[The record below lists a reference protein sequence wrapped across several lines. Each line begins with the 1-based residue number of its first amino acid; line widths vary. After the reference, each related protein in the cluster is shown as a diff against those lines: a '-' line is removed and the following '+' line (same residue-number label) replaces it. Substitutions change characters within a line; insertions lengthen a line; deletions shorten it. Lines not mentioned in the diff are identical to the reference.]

1 MSYDKQKKITMTPLK
16 RFYNLLELD
25 KKDVYQIFFYAIFA
39 GLISLSLPLGIQ
51 AIINFIQSGR
61 VSASWIVLIILVI
74 FGVALVGILSL
85 MQLRITENLQQK
97 IFVRASFEFAARLPK
112 IKMEQLYNSYP
123 PELANR
129 FFDTMTIQ
137 KGTSKLLID
146 FSAALLQIA
155 FGVILLSLY
164 HPYFIIFG
172 VLLFFLL
179 YFIFRFSFKSGL
191 ETSLKE
197 SKFKY
202 KVAGWLQELA
212 RNNYSFKN
220 DLHYNFGLQKNNNI
234 VSEYLNYREKH
245 FSVIKR
251 QFTQLILFKIL
262 ITGGLLSIGGFLVL
276 SQQMNIGQFVA
287 AEIIILLVITSVEK
301 IIIGLE
307 TFYDVLTSIEKIG
320 QVTDMEL
327 EEDTAFSS
335 DTCYANIS
343 LEIEN
348 LTFKFPDS
356 NKEILSALSL
366 KIEQGEKIAIE
377 GPNSSGKTTLIRI
390 LSGLLQP
397 TSGTF
402 YINDDTYR
410 KINLKQYRS
419 QIGGIIHGETP
430 FEGTLLENIT
440 FNDNSITTENLKWAI
455 EGVQLSSFVK
465 TLPKGLETH
474 IFPEGKQ
481 LSSSDAEKV
490 LLARSIIHKPK
501 ILFYE
506 DPTDMMDIK
515 VANEIIDFLT
525 SEKNNWTIIV
535 SSKNPYWKTK
545 CSRIITMENGTIQL
559 DLKNK

>member
-1 MSYDKQKKITMTPLK
+1 MTPLK

-61 VSASWIVLIILVI
+61 VSASWIVLIILVV

-97 IFVRASFEFAARLPK
+97 IFVRSSFEFAARLPK
-112 IKMEQLYNSYP
+112 IKSEQLYNTYP

-146 FSAALLQIA
+146 FSAALLQIV
-155 FGVILLSLY
+155 FGILLLSLY
-164 HPYFIIFG
+164 HPYFILFG
-172 VLLFFLL
+172 ILLFILL
-179 YFIFRFSFKSGL
+179 YFIFKFSYQSGL

-202 KVAGWLQELA
+202 KVASWLQEVA
-212 RNNYSFKN
+212 RNNFSFRNELNYDFALK
-220 DLHYNFGLQKNNNI
+220 KNNQI
-234 VSEYLNYREKH
+234 VSDYLNYREKH
-245 FSVIKR
+245 FDVIKR
-251 QFTQLILFKIL
+251 QFSQLIVFKII
-262 ITGGLLSIGGFLVL
+262 ITASLLSIGGFLVL
-276 SQQMNIGQFVA
+276 SQEMNIGQFVA
-287 AEIIILLVITSVEK
+287 AEIIILLVINSVEK

-320 QVTDMEL
+320 QVTDLEL
-327 EEDTAFSS
+327 EEDTIINN
-335 DTCYANIS
+335 DTCYTNIV
-343 LEIEN
+343 LETEN
-348 LTFKFPDS
+348 IKFRFPDS
-356 NKEILSALSL
+356 KKEVLNAISL
-366 KIEQGEKIAIE
+366 KIEQGEKIVLDGE
-377 GPNSSGKTTLIRI
+377 NGSGKTTLIRL

-397 TSGTF
+397 TSGSF
-402 YINDDTYR
+402 YINDDTFR

-419 QIGGIIHGETP
+419 QIGSIIHSETP
-430 FEGTLLENIT
+430 FEGTILENIT
-440 FNDNSITTENLKWAI
+440 FKDTTIPFEDIKWAI
-455 EGVQLSSFVK
+455 DGVQLSSFIK
-465 TLPKGLETH
+465 SLPKGLDTR

-481 LSSSDAEKV
+481 LSSSNAQKI
-490 LLARSIIHKPK
+490 LLARSIIHRPK

-506 DPTDMMDIK
+506 DPTDSMDEK
-515 VANEIIDFLT
+515 VANEIIDFIT
-525 SEKNNWTIIV
+525 SDANKWTIVV

-545 CSRIITMENGTIQL
+545 CSRKITMQNGFIQL
-559 DLKNK
+559 DSKTDTSC

>member
-1 MSYDKQKKITMTPLK
+1 MTPLK

-61 VSASWIVLIILVI
+61 VSASWIVLIILVV

-112 IKMEQLYNSYP
+112 IKSEQLYNTYP

-146 FSAALLQIA
+146 FSAALLQIV
-155 FGVILLSLY
+155 FGILLLSLY
-164 HPYFIIFG
+164 HPYFILFG
-172 VLLFFLL
+172 ILLFILL
-179 YFIFRFSFKSGL
+179 YFIFKFSYQSGL

-202 KVAGWLQELA
+202 KVASWLQEVA
-212 RNNYSFKN
+212 RNNFSFRNELNYDFALK
-220 DLHYNFGLQKNNNI
+220 KNNQI
-234 VSEYLNYREKH
+234 VSDYLNYREKH
-245 FSVIKR
+245 FDVIKR
-251 QFTQLILFKIL
+251 QFSQLIIFKII
-262 ITGGLLSIGGFLVL
+262 ITASLLSIGGFLVL
-276 SQQMNIGQFVA
+276 SQEMNIGQFVA
-287 AEIIILLVITSVEK
+287 AEIIILLVINSVEK

-320 QVTDMEL
+320 QVTDLEL
-327 EEDTAFSS
+327 EEDTIINN
-335 DTCYANIS
+335 DTCYTNIV
-343 LEIEN
+343 LETEN
-348 LTFKFPDS
+348 IKFRFPDS
-356 NKEILSALSL
+356 KKEVLNAISL
-366 KIEQGEKIAIE
+366 KIEQGEKIVLDGE
-377 GPNSSGKTTLIRI
+377 NGSGKTTLIRL

-397 TSGTF
+397 TSGSF
-402 YINDDTYR
+402 YINDDTFR

-419 QIGGIIHGETP
+419 QIGSIIHSETP
-430 FEGTLLENIT
+430 FEGTILENIT
-440 FNDNSITTENLKWAI
+440 FKDTTIPFEDIKWAI
-455 EGVQLSSFVK
+455 DGVQLSSFIK
-465 TLPKGLETH
+465 SLPKGLDTR

-481 LSSSDAEKV
+481 LSSSNAQKI
-490 LLARSIIHKPK
+490 LLARSIIHRPK

-506 DPTDMMDIK
+506 DPTDSMDEK
-515 VANEIIDFLT
+515 VANEIIDFIT
-525 SEKNNWTIIV
+525 SDANKWTIVV

-545 CSRIITMENGTIQL
+545 CSRKITMQNGFIQL
-559 DLKNK
+559 DSKTDTSC

>member
-1 MSYDKQKKITMTPLK
+1 MTPLK

-61 VSASWIVLIILVI
+61 VSASWIVLIILVV
-74 FGVALVGILSL
+74 FGVALVGVLSL

-97 IFVRASFEFAARLPK
+97 IFVRSSFEFAARLPK
-112 IKMEQLYNSYP
+112 IKSEQLYNTYP

-146 FSAALLQIA
+146 FSAALLQIV
-155 FGVILLSLY
+155 FGILLLSLY
-164 HPYFIIFG
+164 HPYFILFG
-172 VLLFFLL
+172 ILLFILL
-179 YFIFRFSFKSGL
+179 YFIFKFSYQSGL

-202 KVAGWLQELA
+202 KVASWLQEVA
-212 RNNYSFKN
+212 RHNFSFRKELNYDFALK
-220 DLHYNFGLQKNNNI
+220 KNNQI
-234 VSEYLNYREKH
+234 VSDYLHYREKH
-245 FSVIKR
+245 FDVIKR
-251 QFTQLILFKIL
+251 QFSQLIIFKII
-262 ITGGLLSIGGFLVL
+262 ITASLLSIGGFLVL
-276 SQQMNIGQFVA
+276 SQEMNIGQFVA

-320 QVTDMEL
+320 QVTDLEL
-327 EEDTAFSS
+327 EQDTIIKNDS
-335 DTCYANIS
+335 CYANIV
-343 LEIEN
+343 LETEN
-348 LTFKFPDS
+348 IKFKFNDS
-356 NKEILSALSL
+356 ENEVLNAISL
-366 KIEQGEKIAIE
+366 KIEQGEKIVIE
-377 GPNSSGKTTLIRI
+377 GENGSGKTTLIRL

-397 TSGTF
+397 TSGSF
-402 YINDDTYR
+402 YINDDTFR

-419 QIGGIIHGETP
+419 QIGSIIHSETP
-430 FEGTLLENIT
+430 FEGTILENIT
-440 FNDNSITTENLKWAI
+440 FKDASIPFEDIKWAI
-455 EGVQLSSFVK
+455 DGVQLSSYIK
-465 TLPKGLETH
+465 SLSKGLDTK

-481 LSSSDAEKV
+481 LSSSNAQKI

-506 DPTDMMDIK
+506 DPTDSMDEK
-515 VANEIIDFLT
+515 VANEIIDFIT
-525 SEKNNWTIIV
+525 SDTNKWTIIV

-545 CSRIITMENGTIQL
+545 CSRKIIMQNGFIQL
-559 DLKNK
+559 DSKNEKSC

>member
-1 MSYDKQKKITMTPLK
+1 MTPLK

-112 IKMEQLYNSYP
+112 IKMDQLYNSYP

-220 DLHYNFGLQKNNNI
+220 DLHYNFGLQKNDNI
-234 VSEYLNYREKH
+234 AAAYLNYREKH
-245 FSVIKR
+245 FNVIKR
-251 QFTQLILFKIL
+251 QFTQLIIFKIL

-276 SQQMNIGQFVA
+276 SEQMNIGQFVA

-327 EEDTAFSS
+327 EDDTAFTS

-356 NKEILSALSL
+356 NKEILNDLSL

-377 GPNSSGKTTLIRI
+377 GPNGSGKTTLIRI
-390 LSGLLQP
+390 LSGLLEP

-419 QIGGIIHGETP
+419 QIGGIIQGETP

-440 FNDNSITTENLKWAI
+440 FNDKSISTENLKWAI

-465 TLPKGLETH
+465 TMPKGLETH

>member
-1 MSYDKQKKITMTPLK
+1 MTPLK

-61 VSASWIVLIILVI
+61 VSASWIVLIILVV

-97 IFVRASFEFAARLPK
+97 IFVRSSFEFAARLPK
-112 IKMEQLYNSYP
+112 IKSEQLYNTYP

-146 FSAALLQIA
+146 FSAALLQIV
-155 FGVILLSLY
+155 FGILLLSLY
-164 HPYFIIFG
+164 HPYFILFG
-172 VLLFFLL
+172 ILLFILL
-179 YFIFRFSFKSGL
+179 YFIFKFSYQSGL

-202 KVAGWLQELA
+202 KVASWLQEVA
-212 RNNYSFKN
+212 RNNFSFRNELNYDFALK
-220 DLHYNFGLQKNNNI
+220 KNNQI
-234 VSEYLNYREKH
+234 VSDYLNYREKH
-245 FSVIKR
+245 FDVIKR
-251 QFTQLILFKIL
+251 QFSQLIVFKII
-262 ITGGLLSIGGFLVL
+262 ITASLLSIGGFLVL
-276 SQQMNIGQFVA
+276 SQEMNIGQFVA
-287 AEIIILLVITSVEK
+287 AEIIILLVINSVEK

-320 QVTDMEL
+320 QVTDLEL
-327 EEDTAFSS
+327 EEDTITKN
-335 DTCYANIS
+335 DTCYTNIV
-343 LEIEN
+343 LETEN
-348 LTFKFPDS
+348 IKFRFPDS
-356 NKEILSALSL
+356 KKEVLNAISL
-366 KIEQGEKIAIE
+366 KIEQGEKIVLDGE
-377 GPNSSGKTTLIRI
+377 NGSGKTTLIRL

-397 TSGTF
+397 TSGSF
-402 YINDDTYR
+402 YINDDTFR

-419 QIGGIIHGETP
+419 QIGSIIHSETP
-430 FEGTLLENIT
+430 FEGTILENIT
-440 FNDNSITTENLKWAI
+440 FKDTTIPFEDIKWAI
-455 EGVQLSSFVK
+455 DGVQLSSFIK
-465 TLPKGLETH
+465 SLPKGLDTK

-481 LSSSDAEKV
+481 LSSSNAQKI
-490 LLARSIIHKPK
+490 LLARSIIHRPK

-506 DPTDMMDIK
+506 DPTDNMDEK
-515 VANEIIDFLT
+515 VANEIIDFIT
-525 SEKNNWTIIV
+525 SDTNKWTVIV

-545 CSRIITMENGTIQL
+545 CSRKITMQNGFIQL
-559 DLKNK
+559 DSKTDTSC